1 MKTSGN
7 TFDIVHFQP
16 LISAQRS
23 LKVKLEV
30 APLLKLFSGLSS
42 TTLPSFMLLWKIPRF
57 HIIITDTNLPDY
69 GARWRGK
76 VPVPVLHA
84 LGWKCVGVWS
94 ITMVATHLPQKV
106 CDAHMISFTRP
117 SSHLTNSFFPAS
129 KIVIAE
135 ESEREGLGT
144 RLLKWQNGRRKKKN

>member
-1 MKTSGN
+1 MLRGR
-7 TFDIVHFQP
+7 HFP
-16 LISAQRS
+16 GMSEHSRL
-23 LKVKLEV
+23 
-30 APLLKLFSGLSS
+30 LFS
-42 TTLPSFMLLWKIPRF
+42 
-57 HIIITDTNLPDY
+57 

-94 ITMVATHLPQKV
+94 ITMVATHLPQKA
-106 CDAHMISFTRP
+106 CDAHVIIFTRP

-144 RLLKWQNGRRKKKN
+144 RLEIHCTDVSHFHYDNMILLVQTPIITAWAHPLKTCDIF